1 MRDVP
6 MLQPTKVF
14 ERFRTIR
21 KEVQLR
27 GRITGDEDL
36 PPTDQVIHPVR
47 FDAERRGELGD
58 GQPPR
63 HMARTWAPV
72 AVEAPVLEA
81 NGLDHTGQYARAL
94 GRPKPLRGEE

>member
-14 ERFRTIR
+14 ERVRTIR
-21 KEVQLR
+21 KEVQPR
-27 GRITGDEDL
+27 GRITGDDDR
-36 PPTDQVIHPVR
+36 PPTDQVVHPGR
-47 FDAERRGELGD
+47 FDAECRGELGD
-58 GQPPR
+58 RQPPR

-81 NGLDHTGQYARAL
+81 KGWDRAGQHARAL
-94 GRPKPLRGEE
+94 GRPKPLRG